1 MIFSL
6 QNMISIP
13 NKNPLAVLEDEK
25 LKHIKKLGRMEWEM
39 QEMFNK
45 KLNQKLKKIKEF
57 SLAESQKLED
67 EKQKWQQQKEE
78 MSQSRKNFEFEKND
92 FNNSKTEFFNNRTTE
107 LSSSHAKSP
116 SHSNNSTTSTQSALY
131 KKRFTFNVFSQ
142 MKPK

>member
-1 MIFSL
+1 
-6 QNMISIP
+6 
-13 NKNPLAVLEDEK
+13 
-25 LKHIKKLGRMEWEM
+25 MEWEM

-92 FNNSKTEFFNNRTTE
+92 FNNFTQRAYVNKMNKLVSLPVAF
-107 LSSSHAKSP
+107 AKKVQFDLEYEK
-116 SHSNNSTTSTQSALY
+116 QS
-131 KKRFTFNVFSQ
+131 R
-142 MKPK
+142 

>member
-1 MIFSL
+1 
-6 QNMISIP
+6 
-13 NKNPLAVLEDEK
+13 
-25 LKHIKKLGRMEWEM
+25 MEWEM

-78 MSQSRKNFEFEKND
+78 ISQSRKNFEFEKNV
-92 FNNSKTEFFNNRTTE
+92 FNNSTTEFFNNRTTE